1 MENDILYKK
10 ARSFLGRGAAYRTL
24 SVLNSTYKAGASHP
38 LVIVTKNELNGM
50 IVAVT
55 VLDASNVR
63 SIPLNGF
70 GLTRQGKTIAANVL
84 KVLDENGYHRGGRI
98 NRYDALWI
106 GEGCL
111 SHITNIKI

>member
-10 ARSFLGRGAAYRTL
+10 ARAFLGRGDAYRTL
-24 SVLNSTYKAGASHP
+24 SVLNCTHKAGVSHP

-55 VLDASNVR
+55 VLDANNVN

-70 GLTRQGKTIAANVL
+70 GLTKHGKTIAANVL

-98 NRYDALWI
+98 DRYDALWI
-106 GEGCL
+106 GEDCL
-111 SHITNIKI
+111 SHIINIKI

>member
-1 MENDILYKK
+1 MENNILYMK
-10 ARSFLGRGAAYRTL
+10 ARAFLVRGDAYRTL
-24 SVLNSTYKAGASHP
+24 AVLNSTYKAGVSHP
-38 LVIVTKNELNGM
+38 LVIVAKNELNGM

-55 VLDASNVR
+55 VLDASNVP

-70 GLTRQGKTIAANVL
+70 GLTKQGKTIAANVL

-98 NRYDALWI
+98 DRYDALWI